1 MSAKSTVWEPSVLL
15 ERLVEESDRETR
27 MCSRCKRHF
36 PIGAFRLRRR
46 GSDSRHHICRL
57 CHNQSLRDRRRQRRR
72 TKIHEFTS
80 NAQQVYYKGGP
91 NALHAL
97 VAETAREFGGISQ
110 LARTWKEAIDAAIA
124 AGRHCSV
131 LRSFNVATEMLIAG
145 DQLAA
150 QKARE
155 KVGYMDRQQI
165 EARMAEDL
173 RRLIQREP
181 SIAILTAASIGWEV
195 RPPGETE
202 WRHL

>member
-1 MSAKSTVWEPSVLL
+1 
-15 ERLVEESDRETR
+15 
-27 MCSRCKRHF
+27 
-36 PIGAFRLRRR
+36 
-46 GSDSRHHICRL
+46 L
-57 CHNQSLRDRRRQRRR
+57 CHNQYLRDRRRQRRR
-72 TKIHEFTS
+72 ARIHEFTS
-80 NAQQVYYKGGP
+80 NAQQAYYKGGP

-131 LRSFNVATEMLIAG
+131 LRSFNVATEMLIAA

-150 QKARE
+150 QAKACEKNAGYVTRE
-155 KVGYMDRQQI
+155 QV